1 MTVQSL
7 PDAVVGAHF
16 RAAMRKFPAT
26 VTVVTATRDGADH
39 GMTVT
44 AVTSVSMDPPSL
56 VVCLNNRTL
65 LHDML
70 LGEAAFAVN
79 VLSQEQRP
87 LSDAFGGKVEPE
99 ERFNL
104 ASWRRH
110 ESGMQLL
117 EGAHAVVVCRRVAAV
132 PYGTHTL
139 FIGQVVQADL
149 DPTTIPLIYEDA
161 RYCVSRPAA

>member
-7 PDAVVGAHF
+7 PDASIGAHF

-26 VTVVTATRDGADH
+26 VTIVTGARDGADH

-44 AVTSVSMDPPSL
+44 AVTSVSMEPPSL
-56 VVCLNNRTL
+56 VVCLNNKTL

-70 LGEAAFAVN
+70 LGEPAFAVN
-79 VLSQEQRP
+79 VLSHEQQS
-87 LSDAFGGKVEPE
+87 LSDAFGGKVDPL
-99 ERFNL
+99 ERFKL

-117 EGAHAVVVCRRVAAV
+117 DGAHAVVVCKRVAAV

-139 FIGQVVQADL
+139 FIGQVIQAEL
-149 DPTTIPLIYEDA
+149 DRTTTPLIYEDA